1 MQLPTLRRSPPST
14 HSRPKY
20 NSERAEV
27 TANSLTILIYI
38 ARRRTCQGPAAA
50 AIGLHL
56 IHVERG
62 KPTITRQSVAYGGQ
76 RAYPSLKRLKALS
89 CSSPHHLAA
98 RVFISLP
105 PLALLLVSL
114 FVPSPHIPRGN
125 QWVALFPPSLQ
136 AATCRTPPPI
146 LPRTRTLRKASLRPR
161 PH

>member
-1 MQLPTLRRSPPST
+1 MIALSVTRSFICVIIHQLLIMQLPGTAQSTTGWCVAHLLPLFNRLNGWWMMQFPTLRRPPPST

-62 KPTITRQSVAYGGQ
+62 KPTITRRERCIWWTACISIAEKTESAV
-76 RAYPSLKRLKALS
+76 
-89 CSSPHHLAA
+89 
-98 RVFISLP
+98 VFIAS
-105 PLALLLVSL
+105 
-114 FVPSPHIPRGN
+114 PSRCTGFYI
-125 QWVALFPPSLQ
+125 V
-136 AATCRTPPPI
+136 TTPCSPF
-146 LPRTRTLRKASLRPR
+146 
-161 PH
+161 